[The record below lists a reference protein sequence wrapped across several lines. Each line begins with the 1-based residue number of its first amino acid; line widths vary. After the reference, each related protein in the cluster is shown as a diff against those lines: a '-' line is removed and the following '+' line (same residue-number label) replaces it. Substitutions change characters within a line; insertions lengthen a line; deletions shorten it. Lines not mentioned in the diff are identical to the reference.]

1 MQMRGGGGVS
11 WDGGQSLRG
20 CTLGLRTGVRGAW
33 GGRGP
38 SEAHSLQTSEPTEQR
53 FSISRLS
60 ENNYDPQEKPNDV
73 LLLQAG
79 ARGQQGP
86 GTPVHSFSSTYCTG
100 APAGVGHGLV
110 GREPVTTF

>member
-1 MQMRGGGGVS
+1 M
-11 WDGGQSLRG
+11 
-20 CTLGLRTGVRGAW
+20 GLRTWGGARG

-53 FSISRLS
+53 FSISRLF

-73 LLLQAG
+73 LLLQVG